1 MIMALSKQDIEYVA
15 KLARIKLTSEES
27 EELTE
32 ELSVCLD
39 YFEMIN
45 AIDTSNIEPTY
56 QSNNLANI
64 TREDVV
70 IESMSVDD
78 VLKNAPEHFE
88 GFIRIPKVID

>member
-1 MIMALSKQDIEYVA
+1 MPLSKQDIEYVA
-15 KLARIKLTSEES
+15 KLAKIKLTSEES

-45 AIDTSNIEPTY
+45 AIDTSNIEPTS
-56 QSNNLANI
+56 QSNNLVNV
-64 TREDVV
+64 TREDEV
-70 IESMSVDD
+70 IKNMSVND
-78 VLKNAPEHFE
+78 VLKNASEHFE

>member
-1 MIMALSKQDIEYVA
+1 MALSKQDIEYVA
-15 KLARIKLTSEES
+15 KLARIKLTSKES

-32 ELSVCLD
+32 QLSVCLD
-39 YFEMIN
+39 YFEMIS
-45 AIDTSNIEPTY
+45 AIDTSNIEPTS
-56 QSNNLANI
+56 QSNSLVNV

-70 IESMSVDD
+70 SESMSVND

>member
-1 MIMALSKQDIEYVA
+1 MALSKQDIEYVA
-15 KLARIKLTSEES
+15 KLARIKLTSKES

-32 ELSVCLD
+32 QLSVCLD

-45 AIDTSNIEPTY
+45 AIDTSNIEPTS
-56 QSNNLANI
+56 QANNLVNV

-70 IESMSVDD
+70 NENMSVDD